1 VSRNLETLRRGYEVA
16 WREGDVERAF
26 AAVGEDFE
34 WVVPEFAEGEVR
46 HGGPAAIEFFRDWL
60 EPWEDHEIEWE
71 LEDLDDE
78 RVLARVRVRAR
89 GRGSGAEVE
98 MRFNQVWTFR
108 NERPVRMV
116 AELEPDG

>member
-1 VSRNLETLRRGYEVA
+1 MLRRGYEVA

-46 HGGPAAIEFFRDWL
+46 HGPRGVIDFFREWL
-60 EPWEDHEIEWE
+60 EPWENHEIEWE

-78 RVLARVRVRAR
+78 RVLARVRMRAR

-98 MRFNQVWTFR
+98 MRINQVWSFR
-108 NERPVRMV
+108 DGRPVRMV
-116 AELEPDG
+116 MEPEPEA